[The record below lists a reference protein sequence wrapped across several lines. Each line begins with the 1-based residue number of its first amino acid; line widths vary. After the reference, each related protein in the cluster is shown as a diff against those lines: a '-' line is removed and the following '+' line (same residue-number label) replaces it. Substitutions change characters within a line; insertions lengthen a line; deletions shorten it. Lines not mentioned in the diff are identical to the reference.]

1 MLERID
7 VHNHLLPNLDDGCSS
22 AAESFECIR
31 ALQAVGYSRL
41 FVTPHTGPT
50 DICSIRPE
58 ESQRHFDLFVASARG
73 AGIDVEFKL
82 GGEVRLSPELL
93 KMGDLSL
100 AVTYGVT
107 SHFCLVDIWEP
118 DWPQWAQ
125 DNINWL
131 IASGRRVILAHPERM
146 AVMQKDPALMDRLAQ
161 QGVLFQGN
169 LGPLGGSE
177 PEPVRIL
184 AERFLRE
191 GRYFV
196 LGTDCHR
203 PSHLQARLAGLQRAE
218 EILGK
223 TAVHQLTFGNPLA
236 IWNAT

>member
-22 AAESFECIR
+22 TADAFECIA
-31 ALQAVGYSRL
+31 ALKAAGYQRL

-58 ESQRHFDLFVASARG
+58 ESQHHFDLFVESARK
-73 AGIDVEFKL
+73 ADIDVKFKL

-93 KMGDLSL
+93 KMRDLSL
-100 AVTYGVT
+100 AVTYGLK
-107 SHFCLVDIWEP
+107 SPYCLVDIWEP

-131 IASGRRVILAHPERM
+131 LANGRKIILAHPERM
-146 AVMQKDPALMDRLAQ
+146 PVMQKDPGLMDRLAG
-161 QGVLFQGN
+161 QGILFQGN

-177 PEPVRIL
+177 PEPVRML
-184 AERFLRE
+184 AEKFLRE
-191 GRYFV
+191 GRYFM

-203 PSHLQARLAGLQRAE
+203 PAHLPARLAGLRRAE
-218 EILGK
+218 EILGPS
-223 TAVHQLTFGNPLA
+223 AVHRLTFDNPLT
-236 IWNAT
+236 IWNAA

>member
-22 AAESFECIR
+22 SVDSFECIT
-31 ALQAVGYSRL
+31 ALRSAGYRRL
-41 FVTPHTGPT
+41 FLTPHTGPT
-50 DICSIRPE
+50 DMCSIHPE
-58 ESQRHFDLFVASARG
+58 ESQRHFNLFVHSARL
-73 AGIDVEFKL
+73 AGLDTEFRL

-93 KMGDLSL
+93 KMRDLSL

-107 SHFCLVDIWEP
+107 SRFCLVDIWEP

-125 DNINWL
+125 DIIDWL
-131 IASGRRVILAHPERM
+131 MANGRQVILAHPERM
-146 AVMQKDPALMDRLAQ
+146 AVMQNDPMLMDRLTR
-161 QGVLFQGN
+161 QGVWFQGN

-177 PEPVRIL
+177 PESVRIL

-191 GRYFV
+191 GRYFM

-203 PSHLQARLAGLQRAE
+203 PSQLPARLAGLRRAE

-223 TAVHQLTFGNPLA
+223 AAIQRLTFGNPLA
-236 IWNAT
+236 IWNAC